1 MRQLWSVRKRSVFR
15 PAVSNRISKCEVLK
29 HFYADSR
36 KVPVVFGVKSVA
48 GSVGEVAG
56 KSDWWPENFVSV
68 LSVKF
73 GNRKNRNPLGCP
85 KRKSVTAF
93 PCR

>member
-1 MRQLWSVRKRSVFR
+1 LEKVSVSR
-15 PAVSNRISKCEVLK
+15 PAVNNRISKCEVLK
-29 HFYADSR
+29 HFYAGSR
-36 KVPVVFGVKSVA
+36 RIPGVFGVKSVA

>member
-1 MRQLWSVRKRSVFR
+1 MEKVSVSR
-15 PAVSNRISKCEVLK
+15 PAVNNRISKCEVLK
-29 HFYADSR
+29 HFYAGSR
-36 KVPVVFGVKSVA
+36 RIPGVFGVKSVA

-93 PCR
+93 PYR

>member
-1 MRQLWSVRKRSVFR
+1 MFLEKVSVSR
-15 PAVSNRISKCEVLK
+15 PAVNNRISKCEVLK
-29 HFYADSR
+29 HFYAGSR
-36 KVPVVFGVKSVA
+36 RIPGVFGVKSVA

>member
-1 MRQLWSVRKRSVFR
+1 MEKVSVSR
-15 PAVSNRISKCEVLK
+15 PAVNNRIYKCEVLK
-29 HFYADSR
+29 HFYAGSR
-36 KVPVVFGVKSVA
+36 RIPGVFGVKSVA

>member
-1 MRQLWSVRKRSVFR
+1 MFLEKVSVSR
-15 PAVSNRISKCEVLK
+15 PAVNNRISKCEVLK
-29 HFYADSR
+29 HFYAGSR
-36 KVPVVFGVKSVA
+36 RIPVVFGVKSVA

>member
-1 MRQLWSVRKRSVFR
+1 MEKVSVSR
-15 PAVSNRISKCEVLK
+15 PAVNNRISKCEVLK
-29 HFYADSR
+29 HFYAGSR
-36 KVPVVFGVKSVA
+36 RIPGVFGVKSVA

-68 LSVKF
+68 LSFKF

>member
-1 MRQLWSVRKRSVFR
+1 MEKVSVSR
-15 PAVSNRISKCEVLK
+15 PAVNNRISKCEVLK
-29 HFYADSR
+29 HFYAGSR
-36 KVPVVFGVKSVA
+36 RIPGVFGVKSVA

>member
-1 MRQLWSVRKRSVFR
+1 MEKVSVSR
-15 PAVSNRISKCEVLK
+15 PAVNNRISKCEVLK
-29 HFYADSR
+29 HFYAGSR
-36 KVPVVFGVKSVA
+36 RIPGVFGVKSVA

-56 KSDWWPENFVSV
+56 KSDWRPENFVSV